1 VKPSIR
7 LEHALVAVE
16 AEHDVNV
23 MLELT
28 APAPDPSRTRPPIAV
43 ALVLDRSGSMDGA
56 PLETAK
62 RAAAWLVERLAPTD
76 LVSVVTFDNEVDLV
90 SPPVAP
96 GPGLVAA
103 IESIQSG
110 GMTNLSGGWLK
121 GREVLAG
128 LDPTMPR
135 TLLLLTDGH
144 ANEGITDRAQ
154 LVALANKASAGRIT
168 TTTIGFGGGFD
179 EDLLLAMADA
189 GRGNAHYA
197 ATVEA
202 LPGIFAKEVEGLTQ
216 LVAQNVSVELRPAN
230 SVEVV
235 TIWNDH
241 PTTPVAGGL
250 QIALGDAYAGDVRR
264 LVFALRVPH
273 VVTLGPASVAD
284 CVLRY
289 AAVGDIVQQHTV
301 TIPIVVNVV
310 SASEAAAQAP
320 DLVVH
325 EEVQLLAAARARDE
339 AVKRADAGDTPGA
352 AAYLRSFASDLVAGS
367 PSPRLQGEASAME
380 SAADEID
387 AMGFDAGTRK
397 GLRYDANKSR
407 RSRGD

>member
-1 VKPSIR
+1 MKPVIR

-28 APAPDPSRTRPPIAV
+28 APAPEPSTVRPPIAI
-43 ALVLDRSGSMDGA
+43 ALVLDRSGSMSGE

-62 RAAAWLVERLAPTD
+62 RAAIWLVERLGPNDRVA
-76 LVSVVTFDNEVDLV
+76 VVTFDNQVDLV

-96 GPGLVAA
+96 GPGLTAA
-103 IESIQSG
+103 IKAIHPG

-128 LDPTMPR
+128 LDAAMPR
-135 TLLLLTDGH
+135 TLILLTDGH
-144 ANEGITDRAQ
+144 ANEGITEPRSWSGSPTRRRRD
-154 LVALANKASAGRIT
+154 RIT
-168 TTTIGFGGGFD
+168 TTTIGFGDGFD

-197 ATVEA
+197 ATVEE
-202 LPGIFAKEVEGLTQ
+202 LPAIFAKEITGLTK
-216 LVAQNVSVELRPAN
+216 LVAQNVSIELRPRPA
-230 SVEVV
+230 VEVV

-264 LVFALRVPH
+264 LVFALRIPH
-273 VVTLGPASVAD
+273 LASFGPASVAD

-289 AAVGDIVQQHTV
+289 TAVGAAVEQHTV
-301 TIPIVVNVV
+301 TIPVIVNVV
-310 SASEAAAQAP
+310 SATEAAAQAP
-320 DLVVH
+320 DFAVH
-325 EEVQLLAAARARDE
+325 EEVQLLTAARARDE
-339 AVKRADAGDTPGA
+339 AIRRADAGDVGGA
-352 AAYLRSFASDLVAGS
+352 AAYLRATASNLAAS
-367 PSPRLQGEASAME
+367 PSRRLQDDGIMMDA
-380 SAADEID
+380 AADEIES
-387 AMGFDAGTRK
+387 AGFVPEVRK
-397 GLRYDANKSR
+397 SLRYDANQKR
-407 RSRGD
+407 RNRGD

>member
-1 VKPSIR
+1 MKPVIR
-7 LEHALVAVE
+7 LEHALIAVE

-23 MLELT
+23 MLELA
-28 APAPDPSRTRPPIAV
+28 APAPEPSTVRPPIGI
-43 ALVLDRSGSMDGA
+43 ALVLDRSGSMTGE

-62 RAAAWLVERLAPTD
+62 RAAIWLVERLGPNDRVA
-76 LVSVVTFDNEVDLV
+76 VVTFDNHVDLV

-96 GPGLVAA
+96 GAGLTAA
-103 IESIQSG
+103 IKAIHPG

-128 LDPTMPR
+128 LDAAMPR
-135 TLLLLTDGH
+135 TLILLTDGH
-144 ANEGITDRAQ
+144 ANEGITEPAQ
-154 LVALANKASAGRIT
+154 LVGLANKSAADRIT
-168 TTTIGFGGGFD
+168 TTTIGFGDGFD

-197 ATVEA
+197 ATVEE
-202 LPGIFAKEVEGLTQ
+202 LPAIFAKEITGLTK
-216 LVAQNVSVELRPAN
+216 LVAQNVSIELRPRPA
-230 SVEVV
+230 VEVV

-264 LVFALRVPH
+264 LVFALRIPH
-273 VVTLGPASVAD
+273 LASFGPASVAD

-289 AAVGDIVQQHTV
+289 TAVGAAVEQHTV
-301 TIPIVVNVV
+301 TIPVVVNVV

-320 DLVVH
+320 DFAVH
-325 EEVQLLAAARARDE
+325 EEVQLLTAARARDE
-339 AVKRADAGDTPGA
+339 AIRRADAGDVGGA
-352 AAYLRSFASDLVAGS
+352 AAYLRATASGLGAS
-367 PSPRLQGEASAME
+367 PSRRIRDDGIMMDA
-380 SAADEID
+380 AADEIES
-387 AMGFDAGTRK
+387 AGFAPEVRK

-407 RSRGD
+407 RNRGD